1 MEAEKATQGTTL
13 LHLDSDTFDE
23 KVYDEA
29 EPIAVLFTR
38 KTCAICRRMR
48 PVLER
53 LAASGA
59 ATPGGQNWTFAEVD
73 AEESF
78 DLMQRF
84 GLAGVPQLLLFVDGE
99 PRGQVAGAVTDKQV
113 RGLLQDA

>member
-1 MEAEKATQGTTL
+1 MAVNETTQDPTL
-13 LHLDSDTFDE
+13 LHLNSDTFDE
-23 KVYDEA
+23 KVYDEG

-38 KTCAICRRMR
+38 KTCAICHRMR

-59 ATPGGQNWTFAEVD
+59 EASDGRNWTFAEVD

-99 PRGQVAGAVTDKQV
+99 PRGQVAGTATEKQV
-113 RGLLQDA
+113 RELLQEA